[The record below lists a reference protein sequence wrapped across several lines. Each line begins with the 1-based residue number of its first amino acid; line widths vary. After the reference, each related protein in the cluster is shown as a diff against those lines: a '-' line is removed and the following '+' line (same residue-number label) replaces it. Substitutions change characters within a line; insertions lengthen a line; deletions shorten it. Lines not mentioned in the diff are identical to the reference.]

1 MFFKNHFCIKIKIH
15 EKCNVIFLETLEPC
29 SPSPCGPN
37 SKCRVVNDQAVC
49 TCLPEYRGIPPSCR
63 PECIVNAECPLHLA
77 CINKKCVDP
86 CPNICGLKA
95 QCITKNHNPICT
107 CPAGFTGDPFTFCSP
122 HGKDF
127 TYSKH
132 FTLLYININM
142 NILKK

>member
-1 MFFKNHFCIKIKIH
+1 MQLFFS
-15 EKCNVIFLETLEPC
+15 ETLDPC

-63 PECIVNAECPLHLA
+63 PECIVNAECPPHLA
-77 CINKKCVDP
+77 CVNKKCADP
-86 CPNICGLKA
+86 CPNTCGLRA

-122 HGKDF
+122 H
-127 TYSKH
+127 SKH
-132 FTLLYININM
+132 YTYFIFLHQRQHEYSRKFDLDKIAFYIYIV
-142 NILKK
+142 